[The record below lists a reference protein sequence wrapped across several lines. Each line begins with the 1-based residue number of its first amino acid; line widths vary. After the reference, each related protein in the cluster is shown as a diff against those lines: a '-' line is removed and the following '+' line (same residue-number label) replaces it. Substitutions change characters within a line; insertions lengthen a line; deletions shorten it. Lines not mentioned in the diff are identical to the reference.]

1 MRERGLRVT
10 IQIDEVGINLR
21 VEGDGSGARDR
32 SRKKSKKGK
41 KDEARRARSGCC
53 GFDREEVV
61 DDCVRRVLQAL
72 RAMEER

>member
-10 IQIDEVGINLR
+10 FQIDEVGINLR
-21 VEGDGSGARDR
+21 VEDDGRGARDR
-32 SRKKSKKGK
+32 SKKKKKK

-53 GFDREEVV
+53 GFDREEVI